1 MFQDMC
7 GAIAHEWPAY
17 TPAQV
22 ARLPHTYFRALRA
35 LLLRA
40 HYTPP
45 RHGGVDD
52 DRDLKSVDVDALLG
66 IKEKGDAR

>member
-1 MFQDMC
+1 MC

-17 TPAQV
+17 TPSQV
-22 ARLPHTYFRALRA
+22 TKLPYTYFRALRA

-45 RHGGVDD
+45 RGVDD
-52 DRDLKSVDVDALLG
+52 DGLKSVDVDALLG
-66 IKEKGDAR
+66 IEGEKGDGR